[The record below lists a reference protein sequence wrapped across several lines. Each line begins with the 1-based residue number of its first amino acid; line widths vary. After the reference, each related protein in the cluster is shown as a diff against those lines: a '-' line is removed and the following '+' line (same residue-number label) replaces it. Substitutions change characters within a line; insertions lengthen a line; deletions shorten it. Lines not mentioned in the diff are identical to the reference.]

1 MAFHLRNSKKSPLSA
16 STQVH
21 NFLAGDGGRPSLV
34 AAGLHSPFHGQDT
47 PLRGRGVQGEQ
58 IDGSSLPVYFLLN
71 SFTRSSINRTRCQ
84 IPFVLPY
91 PSSLSPLQ
99 KCLPSVIPHQNPPL
113 CLNKIRPFCSDV
125 NSVHTDSEFDSDIEN
140 ESASVDSAEFEADS
154 KEVERVCKVIDEM
167 FALDRNMEAVLD
179 ECGINL
185 NHKLVLCVLQRFNHA
200 RKPAFRFFRW
210 AGDRPGFSHNSTTY
224 NAMMNILG
232 KTRQFETLVSLLEE
246 MGEKGLLTMETF
258 TICIK
263 VFAAAKE
270 RKKAV
275 AIVDLMKKYNFKVGI
290 ETVNCLLDALG
301 RAKLAKEA
309 QTLFEK
315 LEPKFAP
322 NLKTY
327 TILINGW
334 CTVKNLMEAA
344 RMWNEMIDK
353 GFKPDI
359 VAHNI
364 MLEGLLRSHKR
375 SDAIKLFEVMK
386 CKGPLPTVR
395 SYSVLI
401 KNLCKHGHLKEAI
414 DYFDE
419 MVDSGCGPDAAVY
432 TCLMTGFA
440 NQKKMDVVYRLLSE
454 MKEKNC
460 QPDGRLYNAL
470 IKMMVNRRMPDEAV
484 KIYKKMVQSGVEASV
499 HTYNMIMKSYFV
511 ARDCEMGLAVW
522 EEMKRRG
529 FCPDENSYTV
539 LVGGLVRQ
547 GRLNESCRYL
557 EEMIDKGMR
566 APRIDYK
573 KFSAGFYWSGGRNC
587 LEDLAEKMKLSGN
600 SEVANLLE
608 RWVK

>member
-1 MAFHLRNSKKSPLSA
+1 M
-16 STQVH
+16 
-21 NFLAGDGGRPSLV
+21 
-34 AAGLHSPFHGQDT
+34 
-47 PLRGRGVQGEQ
+47 
-58 IDGSSLPVYFLLN
+58 
-71 SFTRSSINRTRCQ
+71 
-84 IPFVLPY
+84 
-91 PSSLSPLQ
+91 
-99 KCLPSVIPHQNPPL
+99 
-113 CLNKIRPFCSDV
+113 
-125 NSVHTDSEFDSDIEN
+125 HTDSEFESDIEN
-140 ESASVDSAEFEADS
+140 ESASAEFEADL
-154 KEVERVCKVIDEM
+154 KEVERVCK
-167 FALDRNMEAVLD
+167 AVLD

-185 NHKLVLCVLQRFNHA
+185 NHKLVLCVLERFNHA
-200 RKPAFRFFRW
+200 RKLAFRFFRW
-210 AGDRPGFSHNSTTY
+210 AGDRPGFSHDSTTY

-232 KTRQFETLVSLLEE
+232 KTRQFETSVSLLEE

-258 TICIK
+258 TMCIK

-290 ETVNCLLDALG
+290 ETVNFFLDALG

-315 LEPKFAP
+315 LEHKFAP
-322 NLKTY
+322 NVKTY

-353 GFKPDI
+353 EFKPDI

-364 MLEGLLRSHKR
+364 MLERLLRSHTR

-432 TCLMTGFA
+432 TCVMTGFA
-440 NQKKMDVVYRLLSE
+440 NQKNMDIVYRLLNE

-484 KIYKKMVQSGVEASV
+484 KIYKKMVQSAVGASV

-557 EEMIDKGMR
+557 EKMIDKRMR

-587 LEDLAEKMKLSGN
+587 LEDLAEKMKLSEIVDVVKIRVKTVKAPRLAIPRTPLRRPP
-600 SEVANLLE
+600 SCFKNLKRE
-608 RWVK
+608 YK

>member
-1 MAFHLRNSKKSPLSA
+1 
-16 STQVH
+16 
-21 NFLAGDGGRPSLV
+21 
-34 AAGLHSPFHGQDT
+34 
-47 PLRGRGVQGEQ
+47 
-58 IDGSSLPVYFLLN
+58 
-71 SFTRSSINRTRCQ
+71 
-84 IPFVLPY
+84 
-91 PSSLSPLQ
+91 
-99 KCLPSVIPHQNPPL
+99 
-113 CLNKIRPFCSDV
+113 
-125 NSVHTDSEFDSDIEN
+125 
-140 ESASVDSAEFEADS
+140 
-154 KEVERVCKVIDEM
+154 
-167 FALDRNMEAVLD
+167 
-179 ECGINL
+179 
-185 NHKLVLCVLQRFNHA
+185 RFNHA
-200 RKPAFRFFRW
+200 RKPTFRFFRW
-210 AGDRPGFSHNSTTY
+210 AGDRRGFSHDSTTY

-246 MGEKGLLTMETF
+246 MGEKGFLTMETF
-258 TICIK
+258 TMCIK

-315 LEPKFAP
+315 FEHKFAP
-322 NLKTY
+322 NLKTF

-344 RMWNEMIDK
+344 RMWNEMID
-353 GFKPDI
+353 I
-359 VAHNI
+359 LAHNI
-364 MLEGLLRSHKR
+364 MLEGLLRSHTR

-440 NQKKMDVVYRLLSE
+440 NQKNMDIVYRLLNE

-484 KIYKKMVQSGVEASV
+484 KIYKKMVQSAVGASV

-511 ARDCEMGLAVW
+511 ARDCEMGLADW

-557 EEMIDKGMR
+557 EKMIDKRMR

-573 KFSAGFYWSGGRNC
+573 KFSSGFYWSGGRNC

-600 SEVANLLE
+600 SEVQIEELE
-608 RWVK
+608 KYGVKTAILAKIWVKSEIIKILKKQGSDPRPRIRLKYGTPVP

>member
-1 MAFHLRNSKKSPLSA
+1 MAFHLRNSRKSPLSA

-21 NFLAGDGGRPSLV
+21 KFLAGDGGRPSLF
-34 AAGLHSPFHGQDT
+34 AAGLHSPVHGQDT
-47 PLRGRGVQGEQ
+47 PLRWRGVQREKV
-58 IDGSSLPVYFLLN
+58 DGSSLPMYFLLN

-91 PSSLSPLQ
+91 PSSLSLK
-99 KCLPSVIPHQNPPL
+99 KCLPAIIPHQNPPL
-113 CLNKIRPFCSDV
+113 CLNKIRPFCSD
-125 NSVHTDSEFDSDIEN
+125 SDIEN
-140 ESASVDSAEFEADS
+140 ESASAEFEANL
-154 KEVERVCKVIDEM
+154 KEVERVCK
-167 FALDRNMEAVLD
+167 
-179 ECGINL
+179 
-185 NHKLVLCVLQRFNHA
+185 RFNHA
-200 RKPAFRFFRW
+200 RKPTFRFFRW
-210 AGDRPGFSHNSTTY
+210 AGDRRGFSHDSTTY

-246 MGEKGLLTMETF
+246 MGEKGFLTMETF
-258 TICIK
+258 TMCIK
-263 VFAAAKE
+263 VFAAAKK

-275 AIVDLMKKYNFKVGI
+275 AIVDLMKKYNFKVRI

-315 LEPKFAP
+315 LEHKFAP

-334 CTVKNLMEAA
+334 CTIKNLMEAA

-353 GFKPDI
+353 GFKPNI

-364 MLEGLLRSHKR
+364 MLEGMLRSHTR
-375 SDAIKLFEVMK
+375 SDPIKLFEVMK

-440 NQKKMDVVYRLLSE
+440 NQKKMDIVYRLLNE

-460 QPDGRLYNAL
+460 QADGRLYNAL
-470 IKMMVNRRMPDEAV
+470 IKMMVNRRMPEEAV
-484 KIYKKMVQSGVEASV
+484 KIYKKMVQSAVGASV

-511 ARDCEMGLAVW
+511 ARDCEMGLA
-522 EEMKRRG
+522 
-529 FCPDENSYTV
+529 NSYTV

-557 EEMIDKGMR
+557 EKMIDKRMR
-566 APRIDYK
+566 ALRIDYK
-573 KFSAGFYWSGGRNC
+573 KFSAGFY
-587 LEDLAEKMKLSGN
+587 
-600 SEVANLLE
+600 
-608 RWVK
+608 

>member
-1 MAFHLRNSKKSPLSA
+1 MAADRHSSP
-16 STQVH
+16 
-21 NFLAGDGGRPSLV
+21 
-34 AAGLHSPFHGQDT
+34 QDYT
-47 PLRGRGVQGEQ
+47 
-58 IDGSSLPVYFLLN
+58 
-71 SFTRSSINRTRCQ
+71 
-84 IPFVLPY
+84 
-91 PSSLSPLQ
+91 
-99 KCLPSVIPHQNPPL
+99 LPSMD
-113 CLNKIRPFCSDV
+113 KTRRYEGE
-125 NSVHTDSEFDSDIEN
+125 EF
-140 ESASVDSAEFEADS
+140 
-154 KEVERVCKVIDEM
+154 KERK
-167 FALDRNMEAVLD
+167 LTAVLD
-179 ECGINL
+179 KCGINL
-185 NHKLVLCVLQRFNHA
+185 NHKFVLCVLQRFNHA
-200 RKPAFRFFRW
+200 RKPAFRFFCL
-210 AGDRPGFSHNSTTY
+210 AGDRPGFSHDSTTY
-224 NAMMNILG
+224 NTMMNILG

-258 TICIK
+258 TMCIK

-275 AIVDLMKKYNFKVGI
+275 AIVNLMKKYNFKVGI

-315 LEPKFAP
+315 LEHKFAP

-334 CTVKNLMEAA
+334 CMVKNLMEAA

-364 MLEGLLRSHKR
+364 MLEGLLRSHTR

-401 KNLCKHGHLKEAI
+401 KNICKHGHLKEAI

-419 MVDSGCGPDAAVY
+419 MVDSGCGPDAAMY

-440 NQKKMDVVYRLLSE
+440 NQKKMDI
-454 MKEKNC
+454 KNC

-470 IKMMVNRRMPDEAV
+470 IKLMVNRRMPDEAV
-484 KIYKKMVQSGVEASV
+484 KIYKKMVL
-499 HTYNMIMKSYFV
+499 
-511 ARDCEMGLAVW
+511 RDCEMGFAVW

-547 GRLNESCRYL
+547 GRLNESFRYL
-557 EEMIDKGMR
+557 EKMIDKRMR

-573 KFSAGFYWSGGRNC
+573 KFSAGFYWICGRNC
-587 LEDLAEKMKLSGN
+587 LEDLAEKMKLFESRKSN
-600 SEVANLLE
+600 
-608 RWVK
+608 

>member
-1 MAFHLRNSKKSPLSA
+1 MAFHLRNSRKSPLSA

-21 NFLAGDGGRPSLV
+21 KFLAGDGGRPSLF
-34 AAGLHSPFHGQDT
+34 AAGLHSPVHGQDT
-47 PLRGRGVQGEQ
+47 PLRGRGVQREKF
-58 IDGSSLPVYFLLN
+58 DGSSLPMYFLLN

-91 PSSLSPLQ
+91 PSSLSLK
-99 KCLPSVIPHQNPPL
+99 KCLPAIIPHQNPPL

-125 NSVHTDSEFDSDIEN
+125 NSVHTDSEFESDIEN
-140 ESASVDSAEFEADS
+140 ESASAEFEANL
-154 KEVERVCKVIDEM
+154 KEVETVCK
-167 FALDRNMEAVLD
+167 
-179 ECGINL
+179 
-185 NHKLVLCVLQRFNHA
+185 RFNHA

-210 AGDRPGFSHNSTTY
+210 AGDRPGFSHDSTTY

-232 KTRQFETLVSLLEE
+232 KTRQFQTLVSLLDE
-246 MGEKGLLTMETF
+246 MGEKGFLTMETF
-258 TICIK
+258 TMCIK

-315 LEPKFAP
+315 LEHKFAP

-364 MLEGLLRSHKR
+364 MLEGLLRSHTR

-440 NQKKMDVVYRLLSE
+440 NQKNMDIVYGLLNE

-484 KIYKKMVQSGVEASV
+484 KIY
-499 HTYNMIMKSYFV
+499 
-511 ARDCEMGLAVW
+511 
-522 EEMKRRG
+522 
-529 FCPDENSYTV
+529 
-539 LVGGLVRQ
+539 
-547 GRLNESCRYL
+547 
-557 EEMIDKGMR
+557 
-566 APRIDYK
+566 
-573 KFSAGFYWSGGRNC
+573 
-587 LEDLAEKMKLSGN
+587 
-600 SEVANLLE
+600 
-608 RWVK
+608 

>member
-1 MAFHLRNSKKSPLSA
+1 
-16 STQVH
+16 
-21 NFLAGDGGRPSLV
+21 
-34 AAGLHSPFHGQDT
+34 
-47 PLRGRGVQGEQ
+47 
-58 IDGSSLPVYFLLN
+58 
-71 SFTRSSINRTRCQ
+71 
-84 IPFVLPY
+84 
-91 PSSLSPLQ
+91 
-99 KCLPSVIPHQNPPL
+99 
-113 CLNKIRPFCSDV
+113 
-125 NSVHTDSEFDSDIEN
+125 
-140 ESASVDSAEFEADS
+140 
-154 KEVERVCKVIDEM
+154 
-167 FALDRNMEAVLD
+167 
-179 ECGINL
+179 
-185 NHKLVLCVLQRFNHA
+185 
-200 RKPAFRFFRW
+200 
-210 AGDRPGFSHNSTTY
+210 
-224 NAMMNILG
+224 MMNILA

-275 AIVDLMKKYNFKVGI
+275 AIVDWMKKHNFKVGI

-301 RAKLAKEA
+301 RAKLAKKS
-309 QTLFEK
+309 QTLFQK
-315 LEPKFAP
+315 LEHKFAP
-322 NLKTY
+322 NIRTY

-334 CTVKNLMEAA
+334 CTVKNLMEAS
-344 RMWNEMIDK
+344 RMWNEMI
-353 GFKPDI
+353 DI

-364 MLEGLLRSHKR
+364 MLEGLLRSHKI

-440 NQKKMDVVYRLLSE
+440 NQKKMNI
-454 MKEKNC
+454 KNC

-484 KIYKKMVQSGVEASV
+484 KIYKKMVQSGFRASV

-511 ARDCEMGLAVW
+511 ARDCEMGLAGW

-529 FCPDENSYTV
+529 FFPDENSYTV

-557 EEMIDKGMR
+557 EKMIDTGMR

-573 KFSAGFYWSGGRNC
+573 NFSAGLYRSGGRNC